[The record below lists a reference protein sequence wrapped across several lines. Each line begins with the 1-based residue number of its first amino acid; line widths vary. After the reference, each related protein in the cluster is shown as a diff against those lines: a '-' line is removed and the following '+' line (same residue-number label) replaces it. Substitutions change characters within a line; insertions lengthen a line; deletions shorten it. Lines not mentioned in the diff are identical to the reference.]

1 MTSPRDI
8 EARLRAALTLRWEEV
23 PEGVDMSATAIA
35 HRLRE
40 AAEMSALC
48 LELVTLGE
56 TAPVQR

>member
-1 MTSPRDI
+1 VTNRSDL
-8 EARLRAALTLRWEEV
+8 EQRLRAALTLRWDQV

-48 LELVTLGE
+48 LALAAIGE
-56 TAPVQR
+56 PRT